1 MYIFLKVIL
10 VLALDAMDSSGEQHL
25 EISHH
30 IYKRR
35 LDLEGNPI
43 EEPKRENITI
53 KIKSESTK
61 VSYFYLRDNLLTQT
75 IYKTRN

>member
-1 MYIFLKVIL
+1 MIVSTFKLEKTIQTKFFS

-25 EISHH
+25 EISHN

-35 LDLEGNPI
+35 LDLNGNAL

-53 KIKSESTK
+53 KIKSDIIK
-61 VSYFYLRDNLLTQT
+61 VF
-75 IYKTRN
+75 I